1 MTRIRNQFYIV
12 VFVYF
17 AENAKRVCG
26 CFVGRILSSHGRCQ
40 CKTIRKCVHTLLRS
54 GYAYEREVSI
64 CIGVFRC
71 LPLIMSQRW
80 HAARWK
86 LYHLL
91 YYYKTY
97 PTNRHL
103 AVLTGARD
111 IRHYRATM
119 VRRTHFLAGRMRTLM
134 ETAWNERWSCPNPV
148 ADIFPGAMGAVDTFP
163 TRSP

>member
-1 MTRIRNQFYIV
+1 MLSGFVAALSDESFRATAGVSANLFENVFTRFCGVGTPMNERYRSAS
-12 VFVYF
+12 VFSDVY
-17 AENAKRVCG
+17 
-26 CFVGRILSSHGRCQ
+26 
-40 CKTIRKCVHTLLRS
+40 
-54 GYAYEREVSI
+54 
-64 CIGVFRC
+64 
-71 LPLIMSQRW
+71 LITSQRW
-80 HAARWK
+80 LFARWK

-148 ADIFPGAMGAVDTFP
+148 ADIFPGAMGAADTFP
-163 TRSP
+163 TRSA